1 MRKFSG
7 RTDIL
12 SPLLQERQKPVKKNS
27 MRLKSSVPPAP
38 FVAFSPRT
46 VKVPRNLFSAGC
58 SQQLRGRQVR
68 VSQPLSSALSLCPQV
83 CSNLERAEPET
94 LSQRGLYHNAKST
107 QHPSTGKDVLC
118 CRRQERQ
125 AAPSDALQGVCSA
138 ACACSST
145 QRAAVLLLEGNRRIL
160 QTKQGRQPCS
170 NENSSIS

>member
-58 SQQLRGRQVR
+58 SQQLRERET
-68 VSQPLSSALSLCPQV
+68 SQGEPAPLQCSQSLPTSLLKPGESRARDALPERSFPQCKVYAASQHREGCVMLQKTGATSGPFRCSPGGLLCCLCLFKHAQSCSSAV
-83 CSNLERAEPET
+83 
-94 LSQRGLYHNAKST
+94 
-107 QHPSTGKDVLC
+107 
-118 CRRQERQ
+118 RRQQEDLADKAGQ
-125 AAPSDALQGVCSA
+125 
-138 ACACSST
+138 T
-145 QRAAVLLLEGNRRIL
+145 TLL
-160 QTKQGRQPCS
+160 
-170 NENSSIS
+170 